1 MTRRKIELR
10 DSKYFYTLW
19 KLRNFTS
26 MIFSQKFRQIHFLL
40 KKFILNWFDEKKL
53 RGTQCGN
60 YGNLPPLKNFF
71 VKSIH
76 SITLKWKNT
85 LTEFLLKSRGEK
97 LITTLCYI
105 IGACMQSEFSQFPHL
120 EMNTHNGVF
129 GKGID
134 SPGTFL
140 YQPFTKEFRESTS
153 YFSKVYRY
161 IRPRRKLK

>member
-1 MTRRKIELR
+1 MEITEI
-10 DSKYFYTLW
+10 YP
-19 KLRNFTS
+19 
-26 MIFSQKFRQIHFLL
+26 H
-40 KKFILNWFDEKKL
+40 
-53 RGTQCGN
+53 
-60 YGNLPPLKNFF
+60 LKNFF

-76 SITLKWKNT
+76 IITLKWKNT

-161 IRPRRKLK
+161 IRPRRKLKSQKGVKSNINLLKHFSSEILQNQRWNGRNFKSSSSHSTRCSLIH